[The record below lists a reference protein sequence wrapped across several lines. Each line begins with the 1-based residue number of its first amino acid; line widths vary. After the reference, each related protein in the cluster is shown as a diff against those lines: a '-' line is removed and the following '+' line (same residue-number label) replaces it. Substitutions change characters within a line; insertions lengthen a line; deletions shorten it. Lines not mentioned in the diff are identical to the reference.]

1 MNGTKQRRLLEMFS
15 KFWEMLQWRR
25 VMLNHSEWF
34 DKNEP
39 AQDRFEENEEWLEEL
54 EERVDKLEQIAHPAK
69 DIEEFQSYPRLLET
83 IKQLAREEIGRAT
96 AEKVNSEEQ

>member
-1 MNGTKQRRLLEMFS
+1 MFS

-69 DIEEFQSYPRLLET
+69 DIENFESYPKLLKT
-83 IKQLAREEIGRAT
+83 IRQLAREEIGRAT
-96 AEKVNSEEQ
+96 VEKVNSKE

>member
-1 MNGTKQRRLLEMFS
+1 MLS

-25 VMLNHSEWF
+25 VMNKHSDWF
-34 DKNEP
+34 EKHEP

-69 DIEEFQSYPRLLET
+69 DIEEFESYPRLIET
-83 IKQLAREEIGRAT
+83 IKKIIKEENGLESTDKASG
-96 AEKVNSEEQ
+96 E